1 MHGRIKV
8 KTTAEQQEA
17 KKLEREKKLKLYT
30 AATNRIFEKRKNGE
44 YDEEGLKLTGD
55 ILAMNSDFSTLWNY
69 RKEIFL
75 HMKDNRSA
83 EEVCELFKTEL
94 QFLESCLRGNPKSYG
109 VWNHRCFVMDTMAEP
124 DWKKE
129 LQLCNL
135 FLEYDE
141 RNFHCWDYRRF
152 VVERSNVPPKAE
164 LEFTQSKICNNFS
177 NFSSW
182 HYRSKLLPLIYPD
195 DSTAV
200 GVEENVLI
208 KEYEAV
214 QNAFFTDPD
223 DQSAW
228 FYHRWLLGRGKKKPG
243 VSCMFV
249 SRDHQSLMIN
259 TTQPVLITAQSCE
272 VEVLVNGEHQPGRW
286 CTHKHQDNAYSNIWI
301 FTSKDGSPW
310 LPGKDEVEVQVAA
323 DAEDWGSSDS
333 VQLQAGQPESWTLT
347 QDDQGLRFRH
357 ELSAATT
364 DTLQRELQ
372 SIQELYDLE
381 PENKW
386 VLLTIVS
393 LMKALDPLKYSEQ
406 IETFISQLKTIDS
419 TRLHYYEDLRS
430 RYILENYLE
439 EFDFDQRVVSLA
451 SRSLTCVYHADLL
464 SMVVKVDLSHNCL
477 TSVKG
482 FSCLQCAREVI
493 LDDNKIEEVEEL
505 RYLKDLSQLSL
516 KNNSIPSIDVLDPLV
531 NCHHLIKLHV
541 SGNPMSELSS
551 HTDVKH
557 LLPSLHN
564 VDGHIFG

>member
-1 MHGRIKV
+1 
-8 KTTAEQQEA
+8 
-17 KKLEREKKLKLYT
+17 
-30 AATNRIFEKRKNGE
+30 
-44 YDEEGLKLTGD
+44 
-55 ILAMNSDFSTLWNY
+55 
-69 RKEIFL
+69 
-75 HMKDNRSA
+75 SA

-135 FLEYDE
+135 FLE
-141 RNFHCWDYRRF
+141 RF

-223 DQSAW
+223 DQS
-228 FYHRWLLGRGKKKPG
+228 KKKPG

-259 TTQPVLITAQSCE
+259 TTQPVL
-272 VEVLVNGEHQPGRW
+272 
-286 CTHKHQDNAYSNIWI
+286 
-301 FTSKDGSPW
+301 DGSPW

-451 SRSLTCVYHADLL
+451 SRSLTC
-464 SMVVKVDLSHNCL
+464 
-477 TSVKG
+477 
-482 FSCLQCAREVI
+482 LQCAREVI